1 MPMITKDLNY
11 TRHNSSSDGVF
22 SVSTSGTNLTHKWY
36 KNDKLINSTGA
47 GIVEIG
53 NDALTVEDSNG
64 LLRITY
70 EASNVDYDN
79 MTHTARQTFGLYTTL
94 VYITVSQND
103 SASTESEGQVL
114 TIALGVVV
122 PIGTLSILINIILV
136 VFICFKC
143 RISKAQASLPKEV
156 IELPAAEPPPNQ
168 EEVDKSSM
176 PPSRQQSDSKQEAD
190 CSKCQ
195 YEKSLKP
202 MKRILLSAYSLVRD
216 CETNFDFLHCLTVM
230 LTDVLSER
238 YFDNECTIALRN
250 MRKEME
256 ELMESR
262 KPPRKTGTDG
272 TGKYTKLLH
281 VHVQCIHYR

>member
-1 MPMITKDLNY
+1 MITKDLNY
-11 TRHNSSSDGVF
+11 TRHNSGSGGVF

-36 KNDKLINSTGA
+36 KNDRLINGTGA
-47 GIVEIG
+47 GILAFG
-53 NDALTVEDSNG
+53 NDSVRVEDSNG

-70 EASNVDYDN
+70 EVSNVDYDN
-79 MTHTARQTFGLYTTL
+79 MTQTTRQTFGLYTN
-94 VYITVSQND
+94 VSQD
-103 SASTESEGQVL
+103 ESASTKSEGQVL
-114 TIALGVVV
+114 TIALGVLV
-122 PIGTLSILINIILV
+122 PIGTLSILVNIILV
-136 VFICFKC
+136 VFICFKS
-143 RISKAQASLPKEV
+143 RISKAQAPPPKEG

-202 MKRILLSAYSLVRD
+202 MKRILLSASSLVRD

-238 YFDNECTIALRN
+238 YFDNECTIALKT

-262 KPPRKTGTDG
+262 KPPRQTGTDG

-281 VHVQCIHYR
+281 VHVQCIYYR

>member
-1 MPMITKDLNY
+1 MITKDLNY
-11 TRHNSSSDGVF
+11 TRYTNGDGVF

-36 KNDKLINSTGA
+36 KNDKLINGSGA
-47 GIVEIG
+47 GILDIG

-79 MTHTARQTFGLYTTL
+79 MTHTTRQTFGLYTTL

-114 TIALGVVV
+114 TIALGVLV
-122 PIGTLSILINIILV
+122 PIGTLSILANIILTV
-136 VFICFKC
+136 IIYFKC
-143 RISKAQASLPKEV
+143 RISKAQAPPPKEG
-156 IELPAAEPPPNQ
+156 IELPAAELPPNQ

-202 MKRILLSAYSLVRD
+202 MKRILLSAYSLVQD

-238 YFDNECTIALRN
+238 DFDNECTDALKT
-250 MRKEME
+250 MRDKTE
-256 ELMESR
+256 ELMKSR
-262 KPPRKTGTDG
+262 KPPG

-281 VHVQCIHYR
+281 VHVHCIYYR